1 MKPRIRL
8 AALTLSFAS
17 LVSVSTASEAQGIPV
32 IDIANLIQT
41 ITQVLNDIT
50 KIANQ
55 VEQIRALENQLASIN
70 GMRNLGNVFDSSA
83 LKNYVPTD
91 AFNFVNAV
99 DSSGYSGLTATSKT
113 LRDAQML
120 YNCMDRS
127 GTARTSCQATLAQ
140 PYQQKGLLQDA
151 MKSASGRL
159 EQIKSLMNQIDGTG
173 DQKAV
178 LEIQARIGA
187 ENAMLAHEMSQ
198 IQMLTGMADSEER
211 IARSQDRERQSEM
224 LNRTGKISDFLR

>member
-1 MKPRIRL
+1 MKPRTRL
-8 AALTLSFAS
+8 AVIALSFAS
-17 LVSVSTASEAQGIPV
+17 LASVSSASHAQGIPV

-55 VEQIRALENQLASIN
+55 VEQVKQLKNQLASIN
-70 GMRNLGNVFDSSA
+70 GMRNLGTVFDSVG
-83 LKNYVPTD
+83 LNNYVPPD
-91 AFNFVNAV
+91 AFNYVNAI
-99 DSSGYSGLTATSKT
+99 DTAGYSGLTATSKT

-120 YNCMDRS
+120 YNCLERAGS
-127 GTARTSCQATLAQ
+127 ARTNCQATLAQ

-159 EQIKSLMNQIDGTG
+159 SQIKSLMNQINGTG

-187 ENAMLAHEMSQ
+187 EGAMLSHEMSQ
-198 IQMLTGMADSEER
+198 IQMLIGMADSEER

-224 LNRTGKISDFLR
+224 LSRTGKISDYLH